1 MLTTDHSI
9 RFKHGRGV
17 RNLKPTSLKSEDGP
31 GRIPRVSKLMA
42 LAIRMDGLIREGVVT
57 DQAEIARI
65 GQVTTARMS
74 QIMNLLNLAPDIQ
87 EAILFLPEV
96 TSGKPTITERH
107 LRLIAAELSWA
118 RQRSAWGRVVEPR
131 QSDTN

>member
-1 MLTTDHSI
+1 
-9 RFKHGRGV
+9 
-17 RNLKPTSLKSEDGP
+17 
-31 GRIPRVSKLMA
+31 
-42 LAIRMDGLIREGVVT
+42 LIRERAVT

-96 TSGKPTITERH
+96 TSGKPPITERH
-107 LRLIAAELSWA
+107 RRPIAAALSWA
-118 RQRSAWGRVVEPR
+118 RQWSAWGRVGE
-131 QSDTN
+131 